1 MANTVW
7 TDHVKQFS
15 NDSFDFI
22 NNNSSVIF
30 TYEKDH
36 DSNVAD
42 DFAIYYD
49 YTKGDETSI
58 VFSYQVYEED
68 FELDF
73 SVPDSAGNDSITITA
88 TGKGR
93 IIVPASN
100 LDDKFKFKV
109 QYGDGSS
116 TGVGTL
122 AGRGVIKLG
131 IEPITEW

>member
-1 MANTVW
+1 MATTVW
-7 TDHVKQFS
+7 TDHVQQFS
-15 NDSFDFI
+15 NNSFDFI
-22 NNNSSVIF
+22 NNDSSVIF
-30 TYEKDH
+30 TYEKDQQ
-36 DSNVAD
+36 SNVSD
-42 DFAIYYD
+42 DFAVYYN
-49 YTKGDETSI
+49 YVKGDETSI
-58 VFSYQVYEED
+58 KFSYQVYEED

-73 SVPDSAGNDSITITA
+73 SVPDSAGNDSMTITA
-88 TGKGR
+88 TAKGR
-93 IIVPASN
+93 IIIPASN